1 MNQSRT
7 NSILLDRENAFRLL
21 EHAELSSSQFQ
32 PVHDIREQVKAI
44 DSLPPLPEITR
55 AILELYHNPLAN
67 AADLAKVVEMDPSLS
82 AQVLK
87 WANSAM
93 YGFRGEIT
101 TIQAA
106 IARVLGYDV
115 VMNLA
120 MALTTIKPLNIP
132 REGPIGQQAFWSD
145 ALFSSMICQR
155 LALRVQRDDKPNPGT
170 AYLSGLLHNIWMLL
184 LGHLFPTQHK
194 EISELLIANPE
205 LSAIHAGE
213 YILGINPIMMGRWLL
228 ESWELP
234 DELLTAITYQNDPEY
249 QSDHEVYANLV
260 LISERLLRRESL
272 GYGNSDELPD
282 SLILKLGL
290 DTEQVQMVF
299 EKTLE
304 RREDLLGFSSQLA
317 G

>member
-1 MNQSRT
+1 MSQSRT
-7 NSILLDRENAFRLL
+7 SSILLDRENAFRLL
-21 EHAELSSSQFQ
+21 EHAELSASQFQ

-55 AILELYHNPLAN
+55 EILELYHNPLAN

-205 LSAIHAGE
+205 LSAIRAGE

-234 DELLTAITYQNDPEY
+234 DELLTAITYQNDPDY
-249 QSDHEVYANLV
+249 LGTHSVYANLV
-260 LISERLLRRESL
+260 LISEQLLNCENLDDHS
-272 GYGNSDELPD
+272 GIEIPGNLMSH
-282 SLILKLGL
+282 LGL
-290 DTEQVQMVF
+290 DIEQIFKVF
-299 EKTLE
+299 NKTLE
-304 RREDLLGFSSQLA
+304 RKEDFLNFSIDLSM
-317 G
+317 

>member
-1 MNQSRT
+1 MSQSRT
-7 NSILLDRENAFRLL
+7 SSILLDRENAFRLL
-21 EHAELSSSQFQ
+21 EHAELPASQFQ

-55 AILELYHNPLAN
+55 EILELYHNPLAN

-82 AQVLK
+82 VQVLK

-184 LGHLFPTQHK
+184 LGHLFPVQHK

-205 LSAIHAGE
+205 LSTIRTGE

-249 QSDHEVYANLV
+249 QGVHEIYANLV
-260 LISERLLRRESL
+260 LISERLLRRENL
-272 GYGNSDELPD
+272 GYGNSGELPE

-290 DTEQVQMVF
+290 DTEKVQMVF
-299 EKTLE
+299 DKTLE
-304 RREDLLGFSSQLA
+304 RKEDLLGFSSQLT